1 MTKPDEVG
9 WRVRTG
15 AGLVI
20 HAPLSAARRAVV
32 EREVEVERSKL

>member
-20 HAPLSAARRAVV
+20 HAPMSRTTVTIRLPIRIG
-32 EREVEVERSKL
+32 